1 MVKKK
6 VLIIKNI
13 SREGPGILEKI
24 LQENLIFYDV
34 VDLSTGDR
42 LPDSRN
48 YGTLIVMGGP
58 DSANDKTAKIKDE
71 IKFIK
76 NWIDRQKPFL
86 GICLGLQI
94 LTKAA
99 GGKIAKNPVKEIG
112 FRDTDG
118 NFFEV
123 ELLKTSHKDPLLY
136 KLGKKI
142 KVFHLH
148 EETVTLTKKMK
159 LLGKSKYCQNQIVKT
174 GDNTYGLQGHF
185 ELTSRMLNIWL
196 AEDPDLKKLDAEKVR
211 ADFAKIK
218 EEYDRS
224 ANQIFTNFLKIAKL
238 I

>member
-34 VDLSTGDR
+34 VDLATNEP

-58 DSANDKTAKIKDE
+58 DSANNKTGKIKNE

-76 NWIDRQKPFL
+76 NWLDAKKPFL
-86 GICLGLQI
+86 GICLGLQ
-94 LTKAA
+94 LLVKAA
-99 GGKIAKNPVKEIG
+99 DGKIVKNKLKEIG
-112 FRDTDG
+112 FRDHDG

-123 ELLKTSHKDPLLY
+123 ELLKTSQKDPLLY

-148 EETVTLTKKMK
+148 GETVTITKKMQ
-159 LLGKSKYCQNQIVKT
+159 LLGKGKHCQNQIVKVA
-174 GDNTYGLQGHF
+174 DSAYGVQGHF
-185 ELTSRMLNIWL
+185 ELTSRILDVWL
-196 AEDPDLKKLDAEKVR
+196 AEDPNLQKLDAQKVH
-211 ADFAKIK
+211 ADFFEIK
-218 EEYDRS
+218 EEYERTAD
-224 ANQIFTNFLKIAKL
+224 QIFTNFLKIAQL